1 MRETEYSCHFF
12 STCARLPDVTGRG
25 RRKKGEEIRQ
35 VFWHEVNRRGL
46 PRIVL
51 RFAEVDGRAECVR
64 VEIGA
69 DVKVENGADFADPN
83 APDPVP
89 LQTQDLRRIAL
100 QELIAEAR
108 RKNLEHS
115 RLVSEAST
123 WLGEP
128 ISERQRK
135 TARRALAAAERDSG
149 KRRGMGRP
157 GQTDLELARR
167 ALVYTQ
173 ADSRNR
179 TQAVMD
185 EFQLTLSQAAKSVHR
200 ARAKGLLSSTKQRQ
214 AGGRLTA
221 KARALLEEAGEL
233 PKSGSKRK
241 RR

>member
-1 MRETEYSCHFF
+1 MF
-12 STCARLPDVTGRG
+12 S
-25 RRKKGEEIRQ
+25 
-35 VFWHEVNRRGL
+35 HEFNRRDL
-46 PRIVL
+46 PRVVL
-51 RFAEVDGRAECVR
+51 RFAEVDGRAECVKI
-64 VEIGA
+64 EIGA
-69 DVKVENGADFADPN
+69 DLHDPT

-108 RKNLEHS
+108 RAHLELS
-115 RLVSEAST
+115 WRVSKAST

-128 ISERQRK
+128 ISERQRMA
-135 TARRALAAAERDSG
+135 ARRALAAAERDSET
-149 KRRGMGRP
+149 KRGMGRP
-157 GQTDLELARR
+157 GLTDLELARI

-173 ADSRNR
+173 APSRSH
-179 TQAVMD
+179 TQVVMD
-185 EFQLTLSQAAKSVHR
+185 GFGLTLAQATKSVHK

-233 PKSGSKRK
+233 PKSRSKGK